1 MAIRGAEA
9 NENALKIARQCTG
22 RHKVPPSPPCQ
33 YISNSYMC
41 AQVITRYRSYHGAS
55 HGAIALTGDPRRWP
69 NEPGGLMGG
78 VVRVFDPYKYRSLL
92 YREGMP
98 DQEFSHLMVQQLEET
113 IQYEG
118 PDNIAAMFLETVTG
132 TNGLLP
138 PPEGYLRGV
147 REVLSKYGIL
157 MVCDE
162 VMCGLGRTG
171 AWFAVDHWGVVPDII
186 TMAKGVTSAYL
197 PLGVVAMSAQV
208 AAAFDN
214 KAYSGGLTYNGM
226 YVIVLLLIISYLIL
240 VSVCPIGHPM
250 CLAAGVAALRVL
262 EEERLVERAHS
273 MGAIMGEHL
282 ENMKHKHVSVGD
294 VRYIGLFGTMELVK
308 NRATKE
314 SLAPFNGTHPSIAAM
329 NKLIKDKGLYMF
341 CHWNLL
347 HTNPPLVITK
357 VRDSYYITLHLSSCS
372 ICTCAILHC
381 VLTTMRY

>member
-1 MAIRGAEA
+1 
-9 NENALKIARQCTG
+9 
-22 RHKVPPSPPCQ
+22 
-33 YISNSYMC
+33 MC